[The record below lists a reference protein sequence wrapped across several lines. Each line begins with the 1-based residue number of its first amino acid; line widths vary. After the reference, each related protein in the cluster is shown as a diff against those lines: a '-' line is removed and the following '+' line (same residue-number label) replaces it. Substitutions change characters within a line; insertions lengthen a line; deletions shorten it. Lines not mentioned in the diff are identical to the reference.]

1 MFLRFQ
7 RSHHSLVIP
16 TVAIKTIQSELK
28 VTCRICSMPEIKITH
43 SARDSSDR
51 PGMRKINKPDMNF
64 RHDEDRV
71 ISSDGP
77 VKRRSDF

>member
-1 MFLRFQ
+1 
-7 RSHHSLVIP
+7 
-16 TVAIKTIQSELK
+16 
-28 VTCRICSMPEIKITH
+28 MPEIKITH

-77 VKRRSDF
+77 VKSRSHF